1 AGGVR
6 LLTEAREW
14 PGVDRPRRAAVSA
27 FGVSGTNAHLI
38 LEAPEALEA
47 LEATDAPEAPEA
59 PEAPDVTDV
68 TEALEAPDATEAE
81 GAKAPGSPEEA
92 QPAVG
97 VVPVVVSGRSR
108 VVVREAAGR
117 LAEVVEAGGVGLADV
132 AVTMAG

>member
-1 AGGVR
+1 M
-6 LLTEAREW
+6 LTEAREW

-38 LEAPEALEA
+38 LEAPDTA
-47 LEATDAPEAPEA
+47 
-59 PEAPDVTDV
+59 
-68 TEALEAPDATEAE
+68 EAE
-81 GAKAPGSPEEA
+81 SATTPVRSEVSESA
-92 QPAVG
+92 AVLDARSG